1 MKKVV
6 IGGVVVGIALLLILV
21 LRIIISDT
29 TEGTDFAYHVLL
41 ADPEIYEE
49 GVYMEKFE
57 IPAGSYKFRFV
68 PNGDSPQVLRISL
81 EGDGFSFFES
91 FELEGTS
98 HKTPISEYYTWD
110 YLGEKGF
117 DVPAGQVVDI
127 VIDPDGD
134 TAGSVSVII
143 VRI

>member
-21 LRIIISDT
+21 LRIIISDA

-41 ADPEIYEE
+41 ADPEIYEDGTYTE
-49 GVYMEKFE
+49 TFE

-81 EGDGFSFFES
+81 EGDAFSFFES

-143 VRI
+143 VRV